1 MTQRKQILVI
11 DDNLSFR
18 EVVQARLV
26 KEGYEVTLAESGQAG
41 LDAVKTRTFDLIL
54 LDMLM
59 PEKDG
64 ITTYQELRA
73 NASTKQI
80 PIILLTAAA
89 VEGHWEAMPY
99 ETEGKIFILGK
110 PYDNQV
116 LLARIRQL
124 LTEASG
130 GLEEGSTKLA

>member
-1 MTQRKQILVI
+1 MTQRKRILVI
-11 DDNLSFR
+11 DDNPSFR
-18 EVVQARLV
+18 EVVQVRLI

-41 LDAVKTRTFDLIL
+41 LDAVKTQTFDLIL

-73 NASTKQI
+73 NASTMHI

-116 LLARIRQL
+116 LVARIRQL

-130 GLEEGSTKLA
+130 GIEEGSTKSA